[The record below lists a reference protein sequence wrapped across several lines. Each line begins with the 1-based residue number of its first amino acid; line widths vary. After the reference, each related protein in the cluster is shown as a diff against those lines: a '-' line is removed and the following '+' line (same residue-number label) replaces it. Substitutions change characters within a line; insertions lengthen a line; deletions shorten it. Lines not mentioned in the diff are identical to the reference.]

1 MVKSVQ
7 RKVEVQ
13 CSQQREESTYSLLC
27 LPIGY
32 QGRHRDSGHTGNT
45 RRFQTMGTAM
55 KWYVG
60 CLYMARHDLRE
71 KYDAYATVDVPEY
84 RVVNPDARTAELLML
99 KDGTYN

>member
-1 MVKSVQ
+1 
-7 RKVEVQ
+7 
-13 CSQQREESTYSLLC
+13 
-27 LPIGY
+27 
-32 QGRHRDSGHTGNT
+32 
-45 RRFQTMGTAM
+45 M

-99 KDGTYN
+99 KDGTYNSLGIFFGPAVLPSQVVPNWRVKVEQFFS